1 MSIQKIFSASA
12 PQPIGPYSQA
22 IQVDKLIFASG
33 QIALDPQ
40 SGDLVEGDVGTQ
52 TKQVIEN
59 LKAVLESAGSSLAKV
74 VKTTIYLKN
83 MDDFARVNEVYG
95 SYFAQSLPA
104 RSTVEVA
111 RLPKDVFVEIDCI
124 ASLD

>member
-40 SGDLVEGDVGTQ
+40 SGNLVEGDVGTQ